1 MALAKQF
8 TEEQIKDIIIKY
20 KQGISKLKLAQ
31 SFGATTNK
39 CITRILKQYNIKP
52 EDRNIR
58 MKNKHIF
65 DVIDTVDKAYWLG
78 FIVGD
83 GCIATDDTRLSIK
96 LAAKDKQHL
105 VKFADFMNLPYTMIK
120 DGMGNYNNPI
130 TYIYVSSKYVVNKLQ
145 ERGIHSRKSGI
156 EHVPTGIPEEFYRD
170 YLRGLIDADGCILD
184 ANRGK
189 YHVDV
194 SNSIENLTSMI
205 NYIKKVL
212 NIPCPRIF
220 EHEGT
225 YRIYYSNLKDTYK
238 ILKHIY
244 YSDNITYL
252 DRKYARAK
260 VVFNKY
266 YLKWP
271 QQEETT

>member
-8 TEEQIKDIIIKY
+8 TKEQINDIITKY
-20 KQGISKLKLAQ
+20 KQGISKRKIAQ
-31 SFGATTNK
+31 SFGMATDK
-39 CITRILKQYNIKP
+39 CITRILKQYNIKS
-52 EDRNIR
+52 EDRNIK
-58 MKNKHIF
+58 MKNEHIF
-65 DVIDTVDKAYWLG
+65 DIIDTADKAYWLG

-83 GCIATDDTRLSIK
+83 GCIATNGMRLSIK
-96 LAAKDKQHL
+96 LAAKDKLHL
-105 VKFADFMNLPYTMIK
+105 IKFADFMNLPHTAVK
-120 DGMGNYNNPI
+120 DEIGSYNNPVNH
-130 TYIYVSSKYVVNKLQ
+130 IYVSSKYVVNKLQ

-156 EHVPTGIPEEFYRD
+156 EHVPAGIPEEFYRD

-184 ANRGK
+184 ANQGK
-189 YHVDV
+189 YRVDV

-212 NIPCPRIF
+212 NIPCPRIC

-225 YRIYYSNLKDTYK
+225 YRIYYSNLENTYK
-238 ILKHIY
+238 VLKHIY